1 MKRKVWLFLSVI
13 LILSLSAI
21 AGVSAQETNDN
32 IVDVIATDARFS
44 SLYDYVI
51 SAGLANT
58 LASASHT
65 YTVFAPRNQAFAA
78 IKASDG
84 EKRSATLI
92 ISEDEL
98 FDLLNYHIVPGKLSS
113 SNLTDGQTL
122 TTLFGE
128 KLDVEVDDGQ
138 ISINGALIT
147 TVDIPAKNGVI
158 HIVNDLLVPSTITL
172 PEVERAGSNGSGG
185 NSNGGASNNGGGGSS
200 QGSQNPGG
208 RGSPAP
214 GPRPR

>member
-1 MKRKVWLFLSVI
+1 M
-13 LILSLSAI
+13 
-21 AGVSAQETNDN
+21 
-32 IVDVIATDARFS
+32 ATDTRFS

-51 SAGLANT
+51 GAGLADT
-58 LASASHT
+58 LASASNT

-84 EKRSATLI
+84 DKRSTTLI
-92 ISEDEL
+92 ISEEEL
-98 FDLLNYHIVPGKLSS
+98 FDILNYHIVPGKFSS
-113 SNLTDGQTL
+113 GNLTDGQTL

-128 KLDVEVDDGQ
+128 KLIVQVEDGQ
-138 ISINGALIT
+138 IYVDGALIT
-147 TVDIPAKNGVI
+147 TADIPAKNGVI

-172 PEVERAGSNGSGG
+172 PEVERAGNSGSGSGSG

-214 GPRPR
+214 GPSPR